1 MLSLEPWTLFWTVF
15 NVIVLFLGLKKFLIK
30 PVKNV
35 MDQREHMINQQFLDA
50 RRVQCEAESMK
61 KEYKEELAHAKET
74 AADIIT
80 AARQRAE
87 EEHDQIIA
95 ETREESERLLNQ
107 AKKEIQCEQERTMQ
121 EMKSQIA
128 VLAMS
133 AAKKIIE
140 TGDGI
145 HDTGGNELRN
155 RAL

>member
-15 NVIVLFLGLKKFLIK
+15 NVIVLFLGLKKFLIR
-30 PVKNV
+30 PVRNV
-35 MDQREHMINQQFLDA
+35 IDQRESMIKQQFQDA
-50 RRVQCEAESMK
+50 QNTQRAAETMK
-61 KEYKEELAHAKET
+61 KEYEEELAHAKET
-74 AADIIT
+74 AAEIIT
-80 AARQRAE
+80 AARARAG

-95 ETREESERLLNQ
+95 ETREEAGKLLNQ
-107 AKKEIQCEQERTMQ
+107 AKKEIQCEQEQAMQ

-145 HDTGGNELRN
+145 HDAGGNQSRDC
-155 RAL
+155 AL

>member
-1 MLSLEPWTLFWTVF
+1 MLSLEPWTLFWTMF

-35 MDQREHMINQQFLDA
+35 IDQRERMIEQQFLDA
-50 RRVQCEAESMK
+50 GNVRHEAETMK
-61 KEYKEELAHAKET
+61 KKYEEELAHAKET

-80 AARQRAE
+80 AARTRAG
-87 EEHDQIIA
+87 EEHDQMIA
-95 ETREESERLLNQ
+95 ETREESEKLLKQ
-107 AKKEIQCEQERTMQ
+107 AKKEIQCEQEQAMQ
-121 EMKSQIA
+121 EVKAQIA
-128 VLAMS
+128 ALAVS

-145 HDTGGNELRN
+145 HDAGGNESRN

>member
-30 PVKNV
+30 PVRSV
-35 MDQREHMINQQFLDA
+35 IDQRENMIEQQFLDA
-50 RRVQCEAESMK
+50 RNAQRAAETMK
-61 KEYKEELAHAKET
+61 KEYEEELVHAKEE
-74 AADIIT
+74 AAEIIT
-80 AARQRAE
+80 AARTRAG
-87 EEHDQIIA
+87 EEHEQMMA
-95 ETREESERLLNQ
+95 ETREESGKLLQQ
-107 AKKEIQCEQERTMQ
+107 AKKEIQCEQEQAMQ

-145 HDTGGNELRN
+145 HDAGGNQSRDC
-155 RAL
+155 AL